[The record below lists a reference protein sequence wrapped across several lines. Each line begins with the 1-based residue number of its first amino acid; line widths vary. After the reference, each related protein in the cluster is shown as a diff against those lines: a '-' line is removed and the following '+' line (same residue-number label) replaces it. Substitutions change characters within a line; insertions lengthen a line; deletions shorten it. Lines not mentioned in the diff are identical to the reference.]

1 MPDTGLDERAYCV
14 GFSRVS
20 GVGAIRLRRLLETFS
35 SLEEAWHAGIPEL
48 RAAGLD
54 QRTARALEKTRT
66 TLDLADELQ
75 SLERHH
81 VEPLVWDDKLYP
93 RRLKEIYDPPIVLFK
108 RGDLE
113 IDDEWAVAIV
123 GTRRTT
129 AYGTQVAEQFASEL
143 AGAGITIVSG
153 LAHGID
159 SIAHAAALGA
169 GGRTLAIQACGLDL
183 VYPRDNMELAQRITR
198 QGALLTE
205 HPLGIRPTASNFP
218 MRNRIISGLSLGV
231 LVVEGDERS
240 GALITARQALDQNR
254 DVFAIPGGIL
264 SSASAGPNKLI
275 RDGEAK
281 LVRSAGEILEELNLR
296 MALPLAVTDASSPSP
311 TRAPAPT
318 TTSDEA
324 AVLAHLSSDPLHIDD
339 VAVRANMDVAAVSGL
354 LTILELRGITRQ
366 VGALHYVKM
375 QP

>member
-1 MPDTGLDERAYCV
+1 MPDAELDERAYCV

-20 GVGAIRLRRLLETFS
+20 GVGAIRLRRLLDTFS

-54 QRTARALEKTRT
+54 QRTARALEKTRG

-75 SLERHH
+75 SLERHN
-81 VEPLVWDDKLYP
+81 VEPLIWDDNLYP

-143 AGAGITIVSG
+143 AAAGITIVSG

-159 SIAHAAALGA
+159 SIAHVAALEV
-169 GGRTLAIQACGLDL
+169 GGRTLAVQACGLDL
-183 VYPRDNMELAQRITR
+183 VYPRDNMDLAQRVTR

-240 GALITARQALDQNR
+240 GALIIARQALDQNR

-281 LVRSAGEILEELNLR
+281 LVRSAGDILEELNLR
-296 MALPLAVTDASSPSP
+296 MALPLAVDDAPSP

-318 TTSDEA
+318 TTPGEA
-324 AVLAHLSSDPLHIDD
+324 AVLAHLSSEPLHIDD

-354 LTILELRGITRQ
+354 LTVLELSGITRQ
-366 VGALHYVKM
+366 VGALHYVKV